1 VVVVLDASVLIAH
14 LDGRDAHH
22 PRAVELLLAAQHSAF
37 VASVVTVA
45 EVLVGPVKA
54 GAGTTAVAALR
65 ALRLVRAPLAS
76 DAAEK
81 LAGLRAKTGLKL
93 PDCCVLLAAL
103 DVDATGIL
111 TFDDRLGRAAVA
123 AGFAL
128 RPG

>member
-22 PRAVELLLAAQHSAF
+22 PRAVEALLAARRSTF

-45 EVLVGPVKA
+45 EVLAGPVRA
-54 GAGTTAVAALR
+54 GANRTAGAALR
-65 ALRLVRAPLAS
+65 ALRLVRAPLAG

-81 LAGLRAKTGLKL
+81 LAGLRAETGLKL

-103 DVDATGIL
+103 DAGAARIL
-111 TFDDRLGRAAVA
+111 TFDERLGRAAAA
-123 AGFAL
+123 AGFEV